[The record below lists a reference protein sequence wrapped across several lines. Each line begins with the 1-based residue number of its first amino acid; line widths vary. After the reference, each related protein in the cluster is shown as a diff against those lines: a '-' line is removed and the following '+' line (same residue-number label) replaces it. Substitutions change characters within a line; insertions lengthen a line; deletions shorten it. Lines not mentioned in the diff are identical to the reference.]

1 LGCPGKRIYALR
13 LKEIKRRDAARRGV
27 TLRGPKPGKD
37 ESSLAHMICVLV
49 RYGHA
54 EYDVLHRYTIPK
66 VKRYYEALVALLNV
80 ENYNQAVMMYTV
92 GKCVAIPQS
101 REHQNDIRKMWNK
114 YIDSI
119 DPDLIKDPGKKSKR
133 SLKRLSKIKEIQK
146 G

>member
-1 LGCPGKRIYALR
+1 
-13 LKEIKRRDAARRGV
+13 
-27 TLRGPKPGKD
+27 
-37 ESSLAHMICVLV
+37 
-49 RYGHA
+49 
-54 EYDVLHRYTIPK
+54 
-66 VKRYYEALVALLNV
+66 
-80 ENYNQAVMMYTV
+80 MYTV